1 MLSLKRGPGARGAV
15 FFFARGCRVCGARNG
30 EALKVGKPFDML
42 TAALEHADP
51 IVASHA
57 ARLLGALG
65 DGRATGSLVR
75 YVTES
80 RFYSK
85 AEGFN
90 ALARLGQRS
99 ACPGIRPLVNEPH
112 VADDWFWYACR
123 AVRCAAA
130 VALLA
135 LGDDF
140 GAEYLNELADRDD
153 DVFFCWYAPAILHLA
168 DELEATQT
176 IKALITVESLG
187 TRGDRGIR
195 NSEPATL
202 AMKARAAE
210 LIATPEA
217 VRLLLELMRFHSRY
231 VRGQAAVSLLL
242 ASPTDQHVA
251 TVRCMARDDP
261 TEFARLKAALAL
273 ARTGCQELIPAI
285 TQVAESSADDFN
297 RAVAVEALGQL
308 GHKDDFAA
316 VLAQA
321 DHADAYVRLCA
332 IEAAD
337 RIDRQ
342 AAATTAEW
350 RLGDDSD
357 ERVRLQ
363 AAKLLAACAMETD
376 RR

>member
-1 MLSLKRGPGARGAV
+1 M
-15 FFFARGCRVCGARNG
+15 
-30 EALKVGKPFDML
+30 GKPFDIL
-42 TAALEHADP
+42 TSALGHDDP

-57 ARLLGALG
+57 ARAMGALG
-65 DGRATGSLVR
+65 DGRATGPLVE

-80 RFYSK
+80 RYYCK

-90 ALARLGQRS
+90 ALARLGERPV
-99 ACPGIRPLVNEPH
+99 CPDIRPLVNEPH

-140 GAEYLNELADRDD
+140 GAAYLNELADRDD
-153 DVFFCWYAPAILHLA
+153 DVFFCWYAPAILHLT
-168 DELEATQT
+168 DELEASRT
-176 IKALITVESLG
+176 IKSLITVESLC

-195 NSEPATL
+195 NCEPATL
-202 AMKARAAE
+202 AMKARAAG

-217 VRLLLELMRFHSRY
+217 ARLLLELMQFHSRY
-231 VRGQAAVSLLL
+231 VRGQAAVGLLL

-251 TVRCMARDDP
+251 AVRGMARDDP

-273 ARTGCQELIPAI
+273 ARTGSQELIPVI

-308 GHKDDFAA
+308 GHKDDLTT
-316 VLAQA
+316 VLTQA

-342 AAATTAEW
+342 AAVPTAER